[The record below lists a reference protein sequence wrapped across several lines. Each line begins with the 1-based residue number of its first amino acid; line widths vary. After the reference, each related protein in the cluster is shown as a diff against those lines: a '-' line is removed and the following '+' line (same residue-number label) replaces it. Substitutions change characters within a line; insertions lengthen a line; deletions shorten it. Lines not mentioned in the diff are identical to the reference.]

1 MEKIV
6 LNANERKTI
15 TKPALNS
22 VRNNKR
28 VPGTFYLKN
37 SKPVSIDVLEK
48 ELNPLVFTADTHL
61 ISLNVEGLDEH
72 ECVIKDVQ
80 FDPVTDRVVH
90 FDLLGLV
97 KGEMFQLEVPIKY
110 HGSAIGIKEG
120 GILQQV
126 IHKLEIECLPKN
138 IPSHLDVD
146 VTDIKLGAA
155 IHAGDLK
162 FENINV
168 LTPAD
173 AVVVTVTHPKVE
185 KEPVVEELVEGAVE
199 PEVIPK
205 GKAEEEEERK
215 RKRKRKREK
224 KKKRNNLSP
233 CVLSLALEIREL
245 GIHKPGIILVFCSSI
260 NMRKKILLLL
270 LPQKT
275 ITFLQKEKPPKAVF
289 PLLSQL
295 PLLIIVE

>member
-1 MEKIV
+1 MENIV

-15 TKPALNS
+15 TKPALNAI
-22 VRNNKR
+22 RNNKR

-37 SKPVSIDVLEK
+37 TKPVAIDVLEK
-48 ELNPLVFTADTHL
+48 ELNPLVFTAETHL
-61 ISLNVEGLDEH
+61 ISLMVQGYDEH
-72 ECVIKDVQ
+72 DCIIKDVQ

-126 IHKLEIECLPKN
+126 LHKLEIECLPKDIPQHLN
-138 IPSHLDVD
+138 ID

-162 FENINV
+162 FDNV
-168 LTPAD
+168 TILTPAD

-185 KEPVVEELVEGAVE
+185 KEPVVEELVEGALE
-199 PEVIPK
+199 PDVIPK
-205 GKAEEEEERK
+205 GKAEEEEEK
-215 RKRKRKREK
+215 GKEKEKEKGKEKEKEK
-224 KKKRNNLSP
+224 K
-233 CVLSLALEIREL
+233 
-245 GIHKPGIILVFCSSI
+245 
-260 NMRKKILLLL
+260 
-270 LPQKT
+270 
-275 ITFLQKEKPPKAVF
+275 
-289 PLLSQL
+289 
-295 PLLIIVE
+295 

>member
-15 TKPALNS
+15 TKPALNA

-48 ELNPLVFTADTHL
+48 ELNPLVFTANTHL
-61 ISLNVEGLDEH
+61 ISLMVQGKEEH

-120 GILQQV
+120 GVLQQV
-126 IHKLEIECLPKN
+126 LHKLEIECLPKD

-155 IHAGDLK
+155 IHAADLK

-185 KEPVVEELVEGAVE
+185 KEPVAEELAEGAAE

-205 GKAEEEEERK
+205 GKAEEEEGKEK
-215 RKRKRKREK
+215 EKEK
-224 KKKRNNLSP
+224 K
-233 CVLSLALEIREL
+233 
-245 GIHKPGIILVFCSSI
+245 
-260 NMRKKILLLL
+260 
-270 LPQKT
+270 
-275 ITFLQKEKPPKAVF
+275 
-289 PLLSQL
+289 
-295 PLLIIVE
+295 

>member
-1 MEKIV
+1 MEKVV

-22 VRNNKR
+22 VRNIKR

-37 SKPVSIDVLEK
+37 TKPISIDVLEK
-48 ELNPLVFTADTHL
+48 ELNPLVFTANTHL
-61 ISLNVEGLDEH
+61 ISLMISGFDEH
-72 ECVIKDVQ
+72 ECVIKEVQ

-120 GILQQV
+120 GVLQQV
-126 IHKLEIECLPKN
+126 LHKLDIECLPKN

-146 VTDIKLGAA
+146 VTNITLGAA

-173 AVVVTVTHPKVE
+173 SVVVTVTHPKVE
-185 KEPVVEELVEGAVE
+185 KEPVAEEVVEGAAE
-199 PEVIPK
+199 PEVIGK
-205 GKAEEEEERK
+205 GKAEEEEEK
-215 RKRKRKREK
+215 GKEKDKGKEKEKEK
-224 KKKRNNLSP
+224 K
-233 CVLSLALEIREL
+233 
-245 GIHKPGIILVFCSSI
+245 
-260 NMRKKILLLL
+260 
-270 LPQKT
+270 
-275 ITFLQKEKPPKAVF
+275 
-289 PLLSQL
+289 
-295 PLLIIVE
+295 

>member
-1 MEKIV
+1 MEKVV

-22 VRNNKR
+22 VRNIKR

-37 SKPVSIDVLEK
+37 TKPISIDVLEK
-48 ELNPLVFTADTHL
+48 ELNPLVFTANTHL
-61 ISLNVEGLDEH
+61 ISLMIPGFDEH
-72 ECVIKDVQ
+72 ECVIKEVQ

-126 IHKLEIECLPKN
+126 LHKLDIECLPKN

-162 FENINV
+162 FDNITI
-168 LTPAD
+168 LTPED
-173 AVVVTVTHPKVE
+173 SVVVTVTHPKIE
-185 KEPVVEELVEGAVE
+185 KEPVVEELVEGAAE

-205 GKAEEEEERK
+205 GKAEEEEGKEK
-215 RKRKRKREK
+215 EKEKGKEKEKEK
-224 KKKRNNLSP
+224 K
-233 CVLSLALEIREL
+233 
-245 GIHKPGIILVFCSSI
+245 
-260 NMRKKILLLL
+260 
-270 LPQKT
+270 
-275 ITFLQKEKPPKAVF
+275 
-289 PLLSQL
+289 
-295 PLLIIVE
+295 

>member
-1 MEKIV
+1 MEKVV

-15 TKPALNS
+15 TKPALNA

-28 VPGTFYLKN
+28 VPGVFYLKN

-61 ISLNVEGLDEH
+61 ISLMVQGLEEH
-72 ECVIKDVQ
+72 DCVIKSVQ

-97 KGEMFQLEVPIKY
+97 KGEMFQLEVPIKF

-126 IHKLEIECLPKN
+126 LHKLDIECLPKD

-155 IHAGDLK
+155 IHAADLK

-185 KEPVVEELVEGAVE
+185 KEPVAEELAEGAAE
-199 PEVIPK
+199 PEVIAK
-205 GKAEEEEERK
+205 GKAEEDEGKESKEK
-215 RKRKRKREK
+215 EK
-224 KKKRNNLSP
+224 K
-233 CVLSLALEIREL
+233 
-245 GIHKPGIILVFCSSI
+245 
-260 NMRKKILLLL
+260 
-270 LPQKT
+270 
-275 ITFLQKEKPPKAVF
+275 
-289 PLLSQL
+289 
-295 PLLIIVE
+295 

>member
-15 TKPALNS
+15 TKPALNAI
-22 VRNNKR
+22 RNNKR

-61 ISLNVEGLDEH
+61 ISLMVQGLEEH
-72 ECVIKDVQ
+72 DCVIKSVQ

-97 KGEMFQLEVPIKY
+97 KGEMFQLEVPIKF

-126 IHKLEIECLPKN
+126 LHKLDIECLPKD

-155 IHAGDLK
+155 IHAADLK

-185 KEPVVEELVEGAVE
+185 KEPVAEELAEGAAE
-199 PEVIPK
+199 PEVIAK
-205 GKAEEEEERK
+205 GKAEEDEGKESKEK
-215 RKRKRKREK
+215 EK
-224 KKKRNNLSP
+224 K
-233 CVLSLALEIREL
+233 
-245 GIHKPGIILVFCSSI
+245 
-260 NMRKKILLLL
+260 
-270 LPQKT
+270 
-275 ITFLQKEKPPKAVF
+275 
-289 PLLSQL
+289 
-295 PLLIIVE
+295 

>member
-1 MEKIV
+1 MEKVV

-15 TKPALNS
+15 TKPALNA

-28 VPGTFYLKN
+28 VPGVFYLKN

-61 ISLNVEGLDEH
+61 ISLLVQGKDEH
-72 ECVIKDVQ
+72 DCVIKDVQ

-126 IHKLEIECLPKN
+126 LHKLDIECLPKD

-173 AVVVTVTHPKVE
+173 SVVVTVTHPKVE
-185 KEPVVEELVEGAVE
+185 KEPVVEELAEGAAE
-199 PEVIPK
+199 PEVITK
-205 GKAEEEEERK
+205 GKTEEEEGKEK
-215 RKRKRKREK
+215 GKEKEKEK
-224 KKKRNNLSP
+224 K
-233 CVLSLALEIREL
+233 
-245 GIHKPGIILVFCSSI
+245 
-260 NMRKKILLLL
+260 
-270 LPQKT
+270 
-275 ITFLQKEKPPKAVF
+275 
-289 PLLSQL
+289 
-295 PLLIIVE
+295 

>member
-1 MEKIV
+1 MEKVV
-6 LNANERKTI
+6 LNANERKSI

-37 SKPVSIDVLEK
+37 TKPVSIDVLEK
-48 ELNPLVFTADTHL
+48 ELNPLVFTANTHL
-61 ISLNVEGLDEH
+61 ISLLVEGYDEH

-80 FDPVTDRVVH
+80 YDPVTDRVVH

-126 IHKLEIECLPKN
+126 LHKLEIECLPKN

-155 IHAGDLK
+155 VHAGNLK
-162 FENINV
+162 FENINI
-168 LTPAD
+168 LTPED

-185 KEPVVEELVEGAVE
+185 KEPVVEEVVEGAVE
-199 PEVIPK
+199 PEVIAK
-205 GKAEEEEERK
+205 GKTEKEEE
-215 RKRKRKREK
+215 
-224 KKKRNNLSP
+224 
-233 CVLSLALEIREL
+233 V
-245 GIHKPGIILVFCSSI
+245 
-260 NMRKKILLLL
+260 
-270 LPQKT
+270 
-275 ITFLQKEKPPKAVF
+275 KEKVK
-289 PLLSQL
+289 
-295 PLLIIVE
+295 EKDKEKDKK

>member
-1 MEKIV
+1 MEKVV

-15 TKPALNS
+15 TKPALNA

-37 SKPVSIDVLEK
+37 TKPVSIDVLEK
-48 ELNPLVFTADTHL
+48 ELNPLVFTAETHL
-61 ISLNVEGLDEH
+61 ISLKVEGYDEH
-72 ECVIKDVQ
+72 DCIIKDVQ

-97 KGEMFQLEVPIKY
+97 KGEMFHLEVPVKF

-126 IHKLEIECLPKN
+126 LHKLEIECLPKD
-138 IPSHLDVD
+138 IPQHLDVD

-162 FENINV
+162 FEKITI
-168 LTPAD
+168 LTPED

-185 KEPVVEELVEGAVE
+185 KEPVVEELVEGAV
-199 PEVIPK
+199 
-205 GKAEEEEERK
+205 
-215 RKRKRKREK
+215 
-224 KKKRNNLSP
+224 
-233 CVLSLALEIREL
+233 
-245 GIHKPGIILVFCSSI
+245 
-260 NMRKKILLLL
+260 
-270 LPQKT
+270 
-275 ITFLQKEKPPKAVF
+275 
-289 PLLSQL
+289 
-295 PLLIIVE
+295 

>member
-1 MEKIV
+1 MEKVV

-37 SKPVSIDVLEK
+37 TKPVSIDVLEK

-61 ISLNVEGLDEH
+61 ISLIVEGYDEH

-80 FDPVTDRVVH
+80 YDPVTDRVVH

-126 IHKLEIECLPKN
+126 IHKLQIECLPKN
-138 IPSHLDVD
+138 IPQHLDVD

-173 AVVVTVTHPKVE
+173 SVVVTVTHPKVE

-205 GKAEEEEERK
+205 GKAEEEEEK
-215 RKRKRKREK
+215 EKGKEKGKEKEKEK
-224 KKKRNNLSP
+224 K
-233 CVLSLALEIREL
+233 
-245 GIHKPGIILVFCSSI
+245 
-260 NMRKKILLLL
+260 
-270 LPQKT
+270 
-275 ITFLQKEKPPKAVF
+275 
-289 PLLSQL
+289 
-295 PLLIIVE
+295 